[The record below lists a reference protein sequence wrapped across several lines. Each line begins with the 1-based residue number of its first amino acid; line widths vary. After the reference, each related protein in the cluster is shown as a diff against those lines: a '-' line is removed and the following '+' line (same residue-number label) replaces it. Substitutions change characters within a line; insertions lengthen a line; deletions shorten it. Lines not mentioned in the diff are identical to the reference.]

1 MSSKRSTLP
10 WNEVGPPLVHRC
22 RHSATVSS
30 SRAKRPRHGTSDTAY
45 SASDRRGKPAPTVSA
60 NRPPESRSSE
70 AITCAACT
78 GRRNAG
84 SSAAVPSV
92 TRSVTAAAADSM
104 VNVSMM
110 GRSSVS
116 PAQRESKPRAS
127 ARRANSIRRPGS
139 VCSPHR
145 AAPVGRTTPIRM
157 SSTPRSCRRGLNP
170 GNSLEGIVVPQ
181 RGCYNGRCGLSSG
194 AAQSPGPATG
204 QPVGARAARRNDP
217 AARELPG
224 KRPVCAGP
232 RDGGTAGR
240 VAANDAFD
248 VLTEGV
254 AAELLAATVNVY
266 RLALHPQGMAP
277 RILNIA
283 QWAYHIIDRI
293 QQEALRSPEDDRL
306 TTLHAEL
313 NELAPDRVVPLD
325 HLGFAVPLQLRSRH
339 GQLRLVTTVTAF
351 ATAVDVTLAELKLEA
366 FLPADQETAAILS
379 GWPRP

>member
-1 MSSKRSTLP
+1 VDFPQALRSRRVRRQVSQLELALRAGTTQRHVSFLESGRSVPGRAMVVRLAESLQLP
-10 WNEVGPPLVHRC
+10 LRDRNVLLVAAGYAPAYPQTSLDDPALAPVRTALGHILTG
-22 RHSATVSS
+22 HLPYPAVVVD
-30 SRAKRPRHGTSDTAY
+30 RHGD
-45 SASDRRGKPAPTVSA
+45 
-60 NRPPESRSSE
+60 
-70 AITCAACT
+70 
-78 GRRNAG
+78 
-84 SSAAVPSV
+84 
-92 TRSVTAAAADSM
+92 
-104 VNVSMM
+104 
-110 GRSSVS
+110 
-116 PAQRESKPRAS
+116 
-127 ARRANSIRRPGS
+127 
-139 VCSPHR
+139 
-145 AAPVGRTTPIRM
+145 
-157 SSTPRSCRRGLNP
+157 L
-170 GNSLEGIVVPQ
+170 
-181 RGCYNGRCGLSSG
+181 
-194 AAQSPGPATG
+194 
-204 QPVGARAARRNDP
+204 
-217 AARELPG
+217 
-224 KRPVCAGP
+224 
-232 RDGGTAGR
+232 